1 MSFLVRK
8 ITKSKWSDDLC
19 KQISKTEDI
28 KCIPA
33 DAITSCLRTTKNT
46 LSLWEIK
53 LEDHLEEAA
62 LALITCADRIEN
74 IDLIYIDSSIIEE
87 MGFTIDKDS
96 PGNTVVEDLK
106 KTHRDL
112 CKLDYSKIGDFALI
126 VAKSISYSKYKRFT
140 KKQLIH
146 IIKEAINKGRLN
158 LNDLNEKMQEDI
170 KKHL

>member
-1 MSFLVRK
+1 M
-8 ITKSKWSDDLC
+8 
-19 KQISKTEDI
+19 
-28 KCIPA
+28 
-33 DAITSCLRTTKNT
+33 
-46 LSLWEIK
+46 SLWEIK